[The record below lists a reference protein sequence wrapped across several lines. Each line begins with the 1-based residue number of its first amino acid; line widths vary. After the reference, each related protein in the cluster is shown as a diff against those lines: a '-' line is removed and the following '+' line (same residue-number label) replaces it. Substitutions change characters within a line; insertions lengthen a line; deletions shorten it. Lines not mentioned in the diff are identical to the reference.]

1 MKDLLEGI
9 KILGIPTVIGTILIG
24 IYLIIDF
31 KAKIIPEIISLKKYF
46 EKRKQKKEDA
56 QKEQQAQKKM
66 LEDMQKSLTEMK
78 DNFDK
83 SLNDIKT
90 SVDKSLGEVKKSV
103 DASVNEMKSH
113 YTPEKLAQ
121 RDAWMAWVNDRAG
134 IYDES
139 VEKLLLL
146 QDKLSENNEIT
157 LGLYI
162 DVNRHRILDF
172 ARIVA
177 DDDAL
182 VSQEEFNRIYKIN
195 REYHSIL
202 DKYGKENGEVDTA
215 MKLIEEAYDHRMRN
229 HSFIED
235 IRGYAKR

>member
-9 KILGIPTVIGTILIG
+9 EFLGIPTVVAIVLVGT
-24 IYLIIDF
+24 YFIIDL
-31 KAKIIPEIISLKKYF
+31 KSKILPDVISLKRYF
-46 EKRKQKKEDA
+46 EKRKQKKEEELA
-56 QKEQQAQKKM
+56 EKLAQKKM
-66 LEDMQKSLTEMK
+66 LEDMQKSLEEMK
-78 DNFDK
+78 TGFNK
-83 SLNDIKT
+83 SLTDMKT
-90 SVDKSLGEVKKSV
+90 SVDKSLEEVKKSV

-134 IYDES
+134 VYDES

-162 DVNRHRILDF
+162 DANRHRILDF

-177 DDDAL
+177 DDNAL
-182 VSQEEFNRIYKIN
+182 VSQEEFNRVYKIN
-195 REYHSIL
+195 KEYHDIL
-202 DKYGKENGEVDTA
+202 AKYGKENGEVDTA
-215 MKLIEEAYDHRMRN
+215 MKLIKEAYDYRMRN
-229 HSFIED
+229 RSFIED
-235 IRGYAKR
+235 IRGYTKR